1 MCGANYHPYGI
12 KEEGRRDMRAEYA
25 RSGDPR
31 MALMLEEPLLTTADL
46 SRVQC
51 PTCVLAGQ
59 NDIIEEAHTREIAAC
74 IADSRLFILEHED
87 HASYVEG
94 SDMLARL
101 CDEFFREGR

>member
-1 MCGANYHPYGI
+1 MILCGANYHPYGI

-31 MALMLEEPLLTTADL
+31 MALMLEEPLLTRADL

-59 NDIIEEAHTREIAAC
+59 NDIIEEAHTRRSPPASQTAAC
-74 IADSRLFILEHED
+74 SSWNTRITPAMSKAAI
-87 HASYVEG
+87 
-94 SDMLARL
+94 
-101 CDEFFREGR
+101 C